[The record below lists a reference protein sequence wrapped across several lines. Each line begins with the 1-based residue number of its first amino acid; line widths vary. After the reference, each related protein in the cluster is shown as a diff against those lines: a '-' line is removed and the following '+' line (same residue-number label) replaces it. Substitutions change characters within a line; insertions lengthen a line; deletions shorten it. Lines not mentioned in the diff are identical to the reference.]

1 MKQIIIA
8 IDGYSSTGK
17 STLAKTLAKR
27 LSYKYIDTGAMYRVV
42 ALFALRNGF
51 IESVEIDKTGL
62 ATHLNQIKIA
72 FQINAEGLSE
82 ATLNGLSV
90 ESEIRGMEVSNYVS
104 KVSAIPEVREL
115 LVAQQQEM
123 GKDKGV
129 VMDGRD
135 IASVVFPTAELKL
148 FMTASEEIR
157 VQRRLDEMIS
167 NGIEVTFEEVRANL
181 AERDY
186 LDTHRAIS
194 PLIQTQDA
202 LVLDN
207 SSLSREEQLDWVL
220 GKVKALCL

>member
-1 MKQIIIA
+1 MKQIVIA

-17 STLAKTLAKR
+17 STLAKTLASM

-51 IESVEIDKTGL
+51 IKNQEVDKLGL
-62 ATHLNQIKIA
+62 VTCLDEMKIA
-72 FQINAEGLSE
+72 FQINSEGKSE
-82 ATLNGLSV
+82 ATLNGVSV
-90 ESEIRGMEVSNYVS
+90 EAEIRGMEVSSYVS
-104 KVSAIPEVREL
+104 KVSVIPEVREL

-123 GKDKGV
+123 GRSKGI

-148 FMTASEEIR
+148 FMTASETIR
-157 VQRRLDEMIS
+157 VQRRFDEMIS
-167 NGIEVTFEEVRANL
+167 NGTEVTFEEVKKNL

-186 LDTHRAIS
+186 LDTHRDVA
-194 PLIQTQDA
+194 PLIQTKDA

-207 SSLSREEQLDWVL
+207 SSLTREEQLDWVL
-220 GKVKALCL
+220 EKVKALC

>member
-51 IESVEIDKTGL
+51 INNEKIDKSGL
-62 ATHLNQIKIA
+62 ITHLNQIKIA
-72 FQINAEGLSE
+72 FQINEKGKSE
-82 ATLNGLSV
+82 AILNGLSV
-90 ESEIRGMEVSNYVS
+90 ESEIRGMEVSSYVS
-104 KVSAIPEVREL
+104 KVSAIPAVRKL

-123 GKDKGV
+123 GIAKGI

-167 NGIEVTFEEVRANL
+167 IGAVVTFEEVKANL

-186 LDTHRAIS
+186 LDTHRAIA
-194 PLIQTQDA
+194 PLIQTEDA

-207 SSLSREEQLDWVL
+207 SSLTREEQLAWVL
-220 GKVKALCL
+220 EKVSALC

>member
-51 IESVEIDKTGL
+51 INNEKIDKSGL
-62 ATHLNQIKIA
+62 ITYLNQIKIA
-72 FQINAEGLSE
+72 FQINEEGKSE

-90 ESEIRGMEVSNYVS
+90 ESEIRGMEVSSYVS
-104 KVSAIPEVREL
+104 KVSAIPEVRKL

-123 GKDKGV
+123 GIAKGI

-167 NGIEVTFEEVRANL
+167 IGAVVTFEEVKANL

-186 LDTHRAIS
+186 LDTHRAIA
-194 PLIQTQDA
+194 PLIQTEDA
-202 LVLDN
+202 LVIDN
-207 SSLSREEQLDWVL
+207 SSLTREEQLAWVL
-220 GKVKALCL
+220 EKVSALC

>member
-17 STLAKTLAKR
+17 STLAKTLAKI

-51 IESVEIDKTGL
+51 IENDEIDKVAL
-62 ATHLNQIKIA
+62 VAKLDQINIA
-72 FQINAEGLSE
+72 FLINEQGTSE
-82 ATLNGLSV
+82 AALNGVSV
-90 ESEIRGMEVSNYVS
+90 ESEIRGMEVSSYVS
-104 KVSAIPEVREL
+104 KVSVISEVREL

-123 GKDKGV
+123 GQSKGL

-135 IASVVFPTAELKL
+135 IASVVFPSAELKL
-148 FMTASEEIR
+148 FMTASEDIR

-167 NGIEVTFEEVRANL
+167 AGMEVTFEEVKTNL

-186 LDTHRAIS
+186 LDTHRAIA
-194 PLIQTQDA
+194 PLIQTNDA

-207 SSLSREEQLDWVL
+207 SSLTRSEQLEWVL
-220 GKVKALCL
+220 QKVKALCL

>member
-17 STLAKTLAKR
+17 STLAKTLAKI

-51 IESVEIDKTGL
+51 IENDEIDKVAL
-62 ATHLNQIKIA
+62 VAKLDQINIA
-72 FQINAEGLSE
+72 FLINEQGKSE
-82 ATLNGLSV
+82 AALNGVSV
-90 ESEIRGMEVSNYVS
+90 ESEIRGMEVSSYVS
-104 KVSAIPEVREL
+104 KVSVISEVREL

-123 GKDKGV
+123 GQSKGL

-135 IASVVFPTAELKL
+135 IASVVFPSAELKL
-148 FMTASEEIR
+148 FMTASEDIR

-167 NGIEVTFEEVRANL
+167 AGMEVTFEEVKTNL

-186 LDTHRAIS
+186 LDTHRAIA
-194 PLIQTQDA
+194 PLIQTNDA

-207 SSLSREEQLDWVL
+207 SSLTRSEQLEWVL
-220 GKVKALCL
+220 QKVKALCL

>member
-17 STLAKTLAKR
+17 STLAKTLAKL

-51 IESVEIDKTGL
+51 IESKEINKAGL
-62 ATHLNQIKIA
+62 VSKLGEIKIA
-72 FQINAEGLSE
+72 FQINTAGKSE

-90 ESEIRGMEVSNYVS
+90 ELEIRGMEVSSYVS
-104 KVSAIPEVREL
+104 KVSVIAEVREL

-123 GKDKGV
+123 GKSKGI

-135 IASVVFPTAELKL
+135 IASVVFPDAELKL
-148 FMTASEEIR
+148 FMTASEAIR
-157 VQRRLDEMIS
+157 VQRRLDEMTS
-167 NGIEVTFEEVRANL
+167 NGLDVTFAEVKENL

-186 LDTHRAIS
+186 IDTHRAIA
-194 PLIQTQDA
+194 PLIQTEDA

-207 SSLSREEQLDWVL
+207 SSFSKEQQLEWVL
-220 GKVKALCL
+220 EKVKDLC

>member
-51 IESVEIDKTGL
+51 INNEKIDKSGL
-62 ATHLNQIKIA
+62 ITHLNQIKIA
-72 FQINAEGLSE
+72 FQINEEGKSE

-90 ESEIRGMEVSNYVS
+90 ESEIRGMEVSSYVS
-104 KVSAIPEVREL
+104 KVSAIPAVRKL

-123 GKDKGV
+123 GIAKGI

-135 IASVVFPTAELKL
+135 IASVVFPNAELKL

-167 NGIEVTFEEVRANL
+167 IGAVVTFEEVKANL

-186 LDTHRAIS
+186 LDTHRAIA
-194 PLIQTQDA
+194 PLIQTEDA

-207 SSLSREEQLDWVL
+207 SSLTREEQLAWVL
-220 GKVKALCL
+220 EKVSALC